1 MTLAEQLALPPGWV
15 ATMFPGT
22 IEMELKNPSGFG
34 VAAKASLPIPHNI
47 MNREQWIES
56 AAKAIEEATRQAQ
69 NFSQAKHPL

>member
-47 MNREQWIES
+47 
-56 AAKAIEEATRQAQ
+56 EEATRQAQ